1 VRAIDLTSIDKTCII
16 SPTIK
21 KEVEDMEVVLSPKYQ
36 IVIPRE
42 VRENLGLEKGQKFA
56 VIVKNGVISLVPV
69 PSLEEL
75 RGMAKGIEMKGIREN
90 EDRI

>member
-1 VRAIDLTSIDKTCII
+1 
-16 SPTIK
+16 
-21 KEVEDMEVVLSPKYQ
+21 MELVLSPKYQ

-42 VRENLGLEKGQKFA
+42 VGENLGLKKGQKFA

-75 RGMAKGIEMKGIREN
+75 RGMAKEIEIREIR
-90 EDRI
+90 EHEERI

>member
-1 VRAIDLTSIDKTCII
+1 MCI
-16 SPTIK
+16 TWQTTK

-56 VIVKNGVISLVPV
+56 VVVKNGVISLVPV

-75 RGMAKGIEMKGIREN
+75 RGMAKGIEMREIRED
-90 EDRI
+90 EERI